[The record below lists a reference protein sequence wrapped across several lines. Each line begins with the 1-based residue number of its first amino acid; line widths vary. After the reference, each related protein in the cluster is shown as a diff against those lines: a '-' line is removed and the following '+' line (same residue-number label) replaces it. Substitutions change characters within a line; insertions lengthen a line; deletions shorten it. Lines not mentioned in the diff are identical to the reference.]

1 MFRSRGILPSRP
13 AVFALA
19 MVVCW
24 CWAARPAGASG
35 CHVPDRPVLGER
47 LSWDRVDPLGPIGVS
62 DRLMPPVLRRTPCG
76 GEVPTPPVAPTGLVE
91 SADRAADRVTLPPGT
106 AGRLA
111 VGDDRR
117 DNPLHVFRLDRPP
130 R

>member
-1 MFRSRGILPSRP
+1 MFRFRGILPSRP

-47 LSWDRVDPLGPIGVS
+47 LSWDRVDPLGPIGDS
-62 DRLMPPVLRRTPCG
+62 EGLMPPVLKRVPCG
-76 GEVPTPPVAPTGLVE
+76 GEVPTPPVAPVGFVE
-91 SADRAADRVTLPPGT
+91 SADLAVGCVSLPPGN

-117 DNPLHVFRLDRPP
+117 ENPLHVFRLDRPP

>member
-1 MFRSRGILPSRP
+1 MFRSRGIIPSRP

-19 MVVCW
+19 MVVSW

-47 LSWDRVDPLGPIGVS
+47 LSWDRVDLIGPIGDFERVV
-62 DRLMPPVLRRTPCG
+62 PPALKRVPCG
-76 GEVPTPPVAPTGLVE
+76 GEVPTPPVAPAGFFG
-91 SADRAADRVTLPPGT
+91 SALRSSDRVTLPPENV
-106 AGRLA
+106 GRVA
-111 VGDDRR
+111 VGDDCRA
-117 DNPLHVFRLDRPP
+117 NPLHVFRLDRPP